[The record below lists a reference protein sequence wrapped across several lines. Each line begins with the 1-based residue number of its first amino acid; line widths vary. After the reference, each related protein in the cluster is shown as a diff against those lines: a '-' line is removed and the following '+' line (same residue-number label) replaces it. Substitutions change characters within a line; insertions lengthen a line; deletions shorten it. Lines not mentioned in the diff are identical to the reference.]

1 MNTYKIIQAA
11 AAILLNAR
19 GEVLITERPA
29 GKIWPGYW
37 EFPGGKIEAGETPEM
52 ALKRE
57 MLEEIGVTLES
68 FVPFGFVSETREAEG
83 YHVIVLCYL
92 CRAWQGELEA
102 REKQQMAWVRPEALD
117 GYKLLPSNKG
127 LVQQLKEAL

>member
-1 MNTYKIIQAA
+1 MKIVQAA
-11 AAILLNAR
+11 AAILVNPS
-19 GEVLITERPA
+19 GEVFIAERPT

-57 MLEEIGVTLES
+57 MLEEIGVTLKS
-68 FVPFGFVSETREAEG
+68 FTPFSFVSETRG
-83 YHVIVLCYL
+83 DYHVIVFCYL
-92 CRAWQGELEA
+92 CRAWQGEPQAHEN
-102 REKQQMAWVRPEALD
+102 QQMAWVKPEALD

-127 LVQQLKEAL
+127 IVKQLKEAL

>member
-1 MNTYKIIQAA
+1 MKIVQAA
-11 AAILLNAR
+11 AAILANSS
-19 GEVLITERPA
+19 GEVFIAERPA
-29 GKIWPGYW
+29 GKIWHGYW

-68 FVPFGFVSETREAEG
+68 FAPFSFVSETRED
-83 YHVIVLCYL
+83 YHVVVLCYL
-92 CRAWQGELEA
+92 CHAWKGEPQA
-102 REKQQMAWVRPEALD
+102 RENQQMAWVKPEALD

-127 LVQQLKEAL
+127 LVKQLKEAL